1 MSSKINRNS
10 RTFFYKFRS
19 SVLWKLRE
27 FRLMEV
33 SLETLVWMMWIKELF
48 RMQYSWRSAKWPV
61 WLLHEHYIRWT
72 FIFKLWDFTDDL
84 YNPTYIQFVN
94 KKGIVDG
101 IFPMPTITNVVWI
114 IQSGLSRVRQSVFI
128 FLTIVKGGYI
138 TFGNSIQTSF

>member
-94 KKGIVDG
+94 KKRDRWW
-101 IFPMPTITNVVWI
+101 NLSHAHHYKCSLNYSERI
-114 IQSGLSRVRQSVFI
+114 IQSAAKCFHISHYCKRGI
-128 FLTIVKGGYI
+128 HYI
-138 TFGNSIQTSF
+138 WQ